1 MGICEHVAEVSISVE
16 ATNFLK
22 HQHRE
27 VEALFKKALS
37 TKEPTERMNLFK
49 QIDRNLRLHSII
61 EEEIFYPEVK
71 RRAEKSEERLEVAE
85 AFEEHNLVKITIE
98 SLEKLDPGSEQF
110 QAKLVVLGD
119 LVQHHVDEE
128 EGTMFKMAREIF
140 DKEDLEEIGEQI
152 QEAKAEAKAR

>member
-1 MGICEHVAEVSISVE
+1 VE

-27 VEALFKKALS
+27 VEALFKKALA
-37 TKEPTERMNLFK
+37 TKESTERLTLFK
-49 QIDRNLRLHSII
+49 QIDRSLRLHSII

-71 RRAEKSEERLEVAE
+71 RRVDKSQERLEVAE

-98 SLEKLDPGSEQF
+98 GLEKLDPASEQF
-110 QAKLVVLGD
+110 QAKLVVLSD

-128 EGTMFKMAREIF
+128 ESTMFKMAHHVFE
-140 DKEDLEEIGEQI
+140 KPELEEIGTRLE
-152 QEAKAEAKAR
+152 EAAANAELPV